1 MTLFCQKNDVSD
13 KSIREIF
20 NAYKD
25 IPKSADDYGIFW
37 QFIQNNNKNY
47 NRYLNDNSKLAKQTR
62 SEFKEIVALLDS
74 QTNTVINE
82 KNKRLA
88 EIFCGEN
95 YSNYIKGIV
104 FETDNEEKN
113 ARAYPNGLI
122 YVAYG
127 LDKLLDTKKN
137 VAGMMGIIAHEIA
150 HCILSHVEV
159 HNYSL
164 KKKEKSNNT
173 KKIIAQSL
181 AGVVVAA
188 SEMAHASS
196 GATYTEKNGEQYNS
210 ILQNSISVIDQ
221 AFDKN
226 SHKYRFSYSR
236 EQEIESDIIA
246 CLYLI
251 WIGENPNYYI
261 EALELLRVYSADYI
275 QSDNNTHPSIDFR
288 INLLK
293 EYFLKAQLYADKDGE
308 VRVVLKYKE
317 QRFKEVYPK
326 SKKIKE
332 DMFEKF
338 SSENQVFLSKGKYY
352 TIPSDKVSTFLQKR
366 TDSQVIDLIE

>member
-1 MTLFCQKNDVSD
+1 M
-13 KSIREIF
+13 
-20 NAYKD
+20 
-25 IPKSADDYGIFW
+25 
-37 QFIQNNNKNY
+37 
-47 NRYLNDNSKLAKQTR
+47 
-62 SEFKEIVALLDS
+62 
-74 QTNTVINE
+74 
-82 KNKRLA
+82 A

-122 YVAYG
+122 YVANG

-137 VAGMMGIIAHEIA
+137 GAGMMGIIAHEIA

-173 KKIIAQSL
+173 KKIIVQSL
-181 AGVVVAA
+181 AGELLWQLQKWLMQVQ
-188 SEMAHASS
+188 
-196 GATYTEKNGEQYNS
+196 GLQYTENNGEQYNS
-210 ILQNSISVIDQ
+210 ILQNSISVLDQ
-221 AFDKN
+221 AFDRN

-261 EALELLRVYSADYI
+261 EALELLRVYSADY
-275 QSDNNTHPSIDFR
+275 
-288 INLLK
+288 
-293 EYFLKAQLYADKDGE
+293 LYS
-308 VRVVLKYKE
+308 V
-317 QRFKEVYPK
+317 
-326 SKKIKE
+326 
-332 DMFEKF
+332 
-338 SSENQVFLSKGKYY
+338 
-352 TIPSDKVSTFLQKR
+352 
-366 TDSQVIDLIE
+366 